1 MSLVIRFS
9 TIGRRGERK
18 YRIVVKEKRSKR
30 DGKALDTL
38 GFYEKMVGG
47 KISKEIDQKKLLEW
61 QKKGALLSPSV
72 KKALA
77 L

>member
-1 MSLVIRFS
+1 
-9 TIGRRGERK
+9 
-18 YRIVVKEKRSKR
+18 
-30 DGKALDTL
+30 
-38 GFYEKMVGG
+38 MVGW